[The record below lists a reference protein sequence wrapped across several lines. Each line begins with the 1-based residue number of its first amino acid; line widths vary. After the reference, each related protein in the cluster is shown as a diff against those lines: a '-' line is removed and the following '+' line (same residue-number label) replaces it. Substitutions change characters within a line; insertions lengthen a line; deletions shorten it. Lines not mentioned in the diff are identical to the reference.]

1 MRFLKKGKEWW
12 YIKNN
17 LTAKK
22 IFHAILPLII
32 GTIVGIITSNS
43 MDYNDLIKPMLSPPG
58 IVFPIAWTIIYLL
71 IGISYYLYRKKD
83 YNKQTIKLY
92 YTGLL
97 FNSLWSIIFFVLKL
111 RLISI
116 IWIIALVILT
126 ILLFISYKKQN
137 KISAYLLIP
146 YLIWLIYAT
155 YINIGVY
162 ILN

>member
-1 MRFLKKGKEWW
+1 M
-12 YIKNN
+12 
-17 LTAKK
+17 KK
-22 IFHAILPLII
+22 INNFFRIFFPIII
-32 GTIVGIITSNS
+32 GGIVGIIIK
-43 MDYNDLIKPMLSPPG
+43 DYIDYSFLERPPLSPPK
-58 IVFPIAWTIIYLL
+58 IAFPIAWSILYLL

>member
-1 MRFLKKGKEWW
+1 M
-12 YIKNN
+12 
-17 LTAKK
+17 KK
-22 IFHAILPLII
+22 INNFFRIFFPIII
-32 GTIVGIITSNS
+32 GGIVGIIIK
-43 MDYNDLIKPMLSPPG
+43 DYIDYSFLERPPHSPPKLA
-58 IVFPIAWTIIYLL
+58 FPIAWSILYLL

>member
-1 MRFLKKGKEWW
+1 M
-12 YIKNN
+12 
-17 LTAKK
+17 KK
-22 IFHAILPLII
+22 IINFFRLFLPIII
-32 GTIVGIITSNS
+32 GGIVGIIIKNYI
-43 MDYNDLIKPMLSPPG
+43 DYSLIEKPPLSPPKL
-58 IVFPIAWTIIYLL
+58 VFPIAWSILYLL

-97 FNSLWSIIFFVLKL
+97 FNALWSIIFFVLKL

>member
-1 MRFLKKGKEWW
+1 M
-12 YIKNN
+12 
-17 LTAKK
+17 KK
-22 IFHAILPLII
+22 INNFFRIFFPIIIGGIVGLII
-32 GTIVGIITSNS
+32 K
-43 MDYNDLIKPMLSPPG
+43 DYIDYSFLERPLLSPPKLA
-58 IVFPIAWTIIYLL
+58 FPIAWSILYLL

>member
-1 MRFLKKGKEWW
+1 M
-12 YIKNN
+12 
-17 LTAKK
+17 KK
-22 IFHAILPLII
+22 INNFFRIFFPIII
-32 GTIVGIITSNS
+32 GGIVGIIIK
-43 MDYNDLIKPMLSPPG
+43 DYIDYSFLERPPLSPPKLA
-58 IVFPIAWTIIYLL
+58 FPIAWSILYLL

-97 FNSLWSIIFFVLKL
+97 FNALWSIIFFVLKL

-137 KISAYLLIP
+137 RISAYLLIP

>member
-1 MRFLKKGKEWW
+1 M
-12 YIKNN
+12 
-17 LTAKK
+17 KK
-22 IFHAILPLII
+22 IINFFRLFLPIII
-32 GTIVGIITSNS
+32 GGIVGIIIKNYI
-43 MDYNDLIKPMLSPPG
+43 DYSLIEKPPLSPPKL
-58 IVFPIAWTIIYLL
+58 VFPIAWSILYLL
-71 IGISYYLYRKKD
+71 IGISYYLYKKKD

-97 FNSLWSIIFFVLKL
+97 FNALWSIIFFVLKL

>member
-1 MRFLKKGKEWW
+1 M
-12 YIKNN
+12 
-17 LTAKK
+17 KK
-22 IFHAILPLII
+22 INNFFRIFFPIII
-32 GTIVGIITSNS
+32 GGIVGIIIKDHI
-43 MDYNDLIKPMLSPPG
+43 DYSFLERPPLSPPKLA
-58 IVFPIAWTIIYLL
+58 FPIAWSILYLL

>member
-1 MRFLKKGKEWW
+1 M
-12 YIKNN
+12 
-17 LTAKK
+17 KK
-22 IFHAILPLII
+22 INNFFRIFFPIII
-32 GTIVGIITSNS
+32 GGIVGIIIK
-43 MDYNDLIKPMLSPPG
+43 DYIDYSFLERPPLSPPKLA
-58 IVFPIAWTIIYLL
+58 FPIAWSILYLL

-92 YTGLL
+92 YNGLL
-97 FNSLWSIIFFVLKL
+97 FNALWSIIFFVLKL

>member
-1 MRFLKKGKEWW
+1 M
-12 YIKNN
+12 
-17 LTAKK
+17 KK
-22 IFHAILPLII
+22 INNFFRIFFPIII
-32 GTIVGIITSNS
+32 GDIVGIIIKDHI
-43 MDYNDLIKPMLSPPG
+43 DYSFLERPPLSPPKLA
-58 IVFPIAWTIIYLL
+58 FPIAWSILYLL

>member
-1 MRFLKKGKEWW
+1 M
-12 YIKNN
+12 
-17 LTAKK
+17 KK
-22 IFHAILPLII
+22 IINFFRLFLPIII
-32 GTIVGIITSNS
+32 GGIVGIIIKNYI
-43 MDYNDLIKPMLSPPG
+43 DYSLIEKPPLSPPKLA
-58 IVFPIAWTIIYLL
+58 FPIAWSILYLL
-71 IGISYYLYRKKD
+71 IGTSYYLYRKKD

-126 ILLFISYKKQN
+126 IFLFISYKKQN

>member
-1 MRFLKKGKEWW
+1 M
-12 YIKNN
+12 
-17 LTAKK
+17 KK
-22 IFHAILPLII
+22 INNFFRIFFPIII
-32 GTIVGIITSNS
+32 GGIVGIIIK
-43 MDYNDLIKPMLSPPG
+43 DYIDYSFLERPPLSPPKLA
-58 IVFPIAWTIIYLL
+58 FPIAWSILYLL

>member
-1 MRFLKKGKEWW
+1 M
-12 YIKNN
+12 
-17 LTAKK
+17 KK
-22 IFHAILPLII
+22 IINFFRLFLPIII
-32 GTIVGIITSNS
+32 GGIVGIIIKNYI
-43 MDYNDLIKPMLSPPG
+43 DYSLIEKPPLSPPKLA
-58 IVFPIAWTIIYLL
+58 FPIAWSILYLL

-97 FNSLWSIIFFVLKL
+97 FNALWSIIFFVLKL

>member
-1 MRFLKKGKEWW
+1 M
-12 YIKNN
+12 
-17 LTAKK
+17 KK
-22 IFHAILPLII
+22 INNFFRIFFPIII
-32 GTIVGIITSNS
+32 GGIVGIIIK
-43 MDYNDLIKPMLSPPG
+43 DYIDYSFLERPPLSPPK
-58 IVFPIAWTIIYLL
+58 IAFPIAWSILYLL

-97 FNSLWSIIFFVLKL
+97 FNALWSIIFFVLKL

>member
-1 MRFLKKGKEWW
+1 M
-12 YIKNN
+12 
-17 LTAKK
+17 KK
-22 IFHAILPLII
+22 IINFFRLFLPIII
-32 GTIVGIITSNS
+32 GEIVGIIIKNYI
-43 MDYNDLIKPMLSPPG
+43 DYSLIEKPPLSPPKLA
-58 IVFPIAWTIIYLL
+58 FPIAWSILYLL

-97 FNSLWSIIFFVLKL
+97 FNALWSIIFFVLKL

>member
-1 MRFLKKGKEWW
+1 M
-12 YIKNN
+12 
-17 LTAKK
+17 KK
-22 IFHAILPLII
+22 IINFFRLFLPIII
-32 GTIVGIITSNS
+32 GGIVGIIIKNYI
-43 MDYNDLIKPMLSPPG
+43 DYSLIEKPPLSPPKLA
-58 IVFPIAWTIIYLL
+58 FPIAWSILYLL

-137 KISAYLLIP
+137 RISAYLLIP

>member
-1 MRFLKKGKEWW
+1 M
-12 YIKNN
+12 
-17 LTAKK
+17 KK
-22 IFHAILPLII
+22 IINFFRLFLPIII
-32 GTIVGIITSNS
+32 GGIVGIIIKNYI
-43 MDYNDLIKPMLSPPG
+43 DYSFLERPPLSPPKLA
-58 IVFPIAWTIIYLL
+58 FPIAWSILYLL
-71 IGISYYLYRKKD
+71 IGTSYYLYRKKD

-126 ILLFISYKKQN
+126 IFLFISYKKQN

>member
-1 MRFLKKGKEWW
+1 M
-12 YIKNN
+12 
-17 LTAKK
+17 KK
-22 IFHAILPLII
+22 IINFFRLFLPIII
-32 GTIVGIITSNS
+32 GGIVGIIIKNYI
-43 MDYNDLIKPMLSPPG
+43 DYSLIEKAPLSPPKLA
-58 IVFPIAWTIIYLL
+58 FPIAWSILYLL
-71 IGISYYLYRKKD
+71 IGISYYLYKKKD

>member
-1 MRFLKKGKEWW
+1 M
-12 YIKNN
+12 
-17 LTAKK
+17 KK
-22 IFHAILPLII
+22 ITNFFRIFFPTII
-32 GTIVGIITSNS
+32 GGIVGIIIKNYI
-43 MDYNDLIKPMLSPPG
+43 DYSTIEKPPLSPPK
-58 IVFPIAWTIIYLL
+58 IAFPIAWSILYLL